1 MTLIPFKGPQLS
13 PPAQCPRGLRP
24 ITILV
29 YTSLHL
35 AHHFSVHPPA
45 LVQARSLLTTKSWPS

>member
-1 MTLIPFKGPQLS
+1 MPFKGPQLS
-13 PPAQCPRGLRP
+13 HLAQCSWGLRP

-35 AHHFSVHPPA
+35 THHFLVHPPA
-45 LVQARSLLTTKSWPS
+45 LMQARSLLTTKSWHS